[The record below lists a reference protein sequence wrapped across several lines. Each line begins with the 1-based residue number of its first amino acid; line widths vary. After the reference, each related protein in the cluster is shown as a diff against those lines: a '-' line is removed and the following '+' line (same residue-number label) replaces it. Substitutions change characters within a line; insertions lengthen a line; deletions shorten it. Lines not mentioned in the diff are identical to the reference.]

1 MSSTPTLLPNN
12 NSSHEYKRPPSGISR
27 APCPALNTLANH
39 GFVNR
44 AGTGLTFLE
53 VLRAIIL
60 VYNLSYPL
68 AFILT
73 SAGFLT
79 CGKVSFNNGRRSSAP
94 PENKS
99 SQARASFAG
108 KLIFSLVSIANSII
122 RFIPSF
128 TLDLGSLSE
137 RGRCKITHDA
147 SFVHADGK
155 CSTAP
160 DTTLLQG
167 LLTYALTTKNAD
179 GSAKEGLG
187 LVDVAVYH
195 AKRCNS
201 SAPLDNLHAQIGLGE
216 CSLAWEMLSTAPH
229 AGAEFHDGR
238 QAPGSGLGGLIP
250 VARLEQWF
258 GEERLPDGWWGV
270 DGVRPVRAIG
280 VLRARRMAN
289 LIDELINLYIVLGIL
304 SDLRG

>member
-1 MSSTPTLLPNN
+1 
-12 NSSHEYKRPPSGISR
+12 
-27 APCPALNTLANH
+27 
-39 GFVNR
+39 
-44 AGTGLTFLE
+44 LTFLE

-79 CGKVSFNNGRRSSAP
+79 CGKISFDNGRRSSAP

-99 SQARASFAG
+99 TQARASFAG
-108 KLIFSLVSIANSII
+108 KLIFFLGSIANSII

-128 TLDLGSLSE
+128 TLDLSALSE

-195 AKRCNS
+195 AKRCNYA
-201 SAPLDNLHAQIGLGE
+201 APLDNLHAQIGLGE
-216 CSLAWEMLSTAPH
+216 CSLAWEMLSTAPPGQPNAAGKAKN

-280 VLRARRMAN
+280 VFRARRMAKI
-289 LIDELINLYIVLGIL
+289 IDEL
-304 SDLRG
+304 SE